1 MCILHA
7 NGAYKVPTQL
17 LSKVPT
23 QLLCSGHIE
32 SASLEFLSPGFIQL
46 WVLGGRHCL
55 LAVKCKELNLKYF
68 GSKKELIGRKTACN
82 ERALSDLCSVAIYQ
96 GMQGTWASRTG
107 MSVLSRAH
115 LLSVLMSALP
125 LGRVGRPPTN
135 CCGVG
140 EKLVMVPSWGPSA
153 APDELYKHA
162 APIPAVSK
170 VEGSHFSERGA
181 AAPRKMEGPWRVS
194 H

>member
-7 NGAYKVPTQL
+7 SGAYKVPTQL
-17 LSKVPT
+17 L
-23 QLLCSGHIE
+23 CSAE
-32 SASLEFLSPGFIQL
+32 STSLEFLSPGVIQL
-46 WVLGGRHCL
+46 WVLRGRHCL
-55 LAVKCKELNLKYF
+55 LAFKCKELNLKYF

-96 GMQGTWASRTG
+96 GMQGIWASRTG
-107 MSVLSRAH
+107 MGVLSRAH

-125 LGRVGRPPTN
+125 LGKVGRPPTDLLTHTKL
-135 CCGVG
+135 CGVG
-140 EKLVMVPSWGPSA
+140 EKPVMVPSWGPSA